1 MLQHDAPPMLQ
12 QEAPGT
18 QINNSASRTPKNA
31 PISFRKRRFSLSVY
45 ISLLLALTAI
55 VPLLVTIG
63 SIEIFLRP
71 ALISQ
76 ISGDM
81 ERSTQTHIQLVD
93 TYLSERLNDV
103 KTLSETSAV
112 RTKLQGGQISDAE
125 VRNILLSA
133 QHRDVANYISISLLN
148 SQGKLVL
155 GYPSAPAAHGKNKYM
170 IVPGAQQALKQ
181 SGNIYISDVFYDL
194 ASNTPSVDLYARVTD
209 TNFNV
214 VGYVRASLGLRRIWG
229 PVDSEPQTNGTGT
242 YATIVDQNGV
252 RIAYTNS
259 DHSGFT
265 HSPYLFKAI
274 GSLSPD
280 TQKQIEDENLYGND
294 TDAVVTK
301 ADDQLATFQKN
312 DDATNITQFTPAGQQ
327 ESFEVARYTSSV
339 VPWTYVLFKPF
350 NAVTGLADQQ
360 LITIFIIVS
369 LVLVVALGVGL
380 FVGRNLAVPIL
391 RSVSL
396 LRKSNVSLKT
406 LADEESVVAAEQ
418 TWMVEA
424 SQVALKSVQYY
435 TNATSVAAKR
445 INTLSNDLVRDI
457 HYLDKDKLQ
466 QSLFEMMEAA
476 AYIERSVKHQETM
489 NDRLATSLR
498 VTTQATEQLTR
509 GATSTNEA
517 ASQMEYIVEQLTS
530 VVGER

>member
-1 MLQHDAPPMLQ
+1 MLQKDAPPMVQ
-12 QEAPGT
+12 QEAPVLL
-18 QINNSASRTPKNA
+18 NSTSSTPGNA
-31 PISFRKRRFSLSVY
+31 PFSFKKRRFSLSVY
-45 ISLLLALTAI
+45 ISVLLVLTAI
-55 VPLLVTIG
+55 LPLLVTIG

-71 ALISQ
+71 ALIDQ
-76 ISGDM
+76 ISTDM
-81 ERSTQTHIQLVD
+81 QRVTQTHIQLID

-103 KTLSETSAV
+103 KTLSETAAV
-112 RTKLQGGQISDAE
+112 KTRLQGAANDTE
-125 VRNILLSA
+125 VRNIFLST
-133 QHRDVANYISISLLN
+133 QHRDVANYINLSLLN
-148 SQGKLVL
+148 AQGKSVVS
-155 GYPSAPAAHGKNKYM
+155 YPSTPSAHGKSKYL
-170 IVPGAQQALKQ
+170 IVPEARQALQ
-181 SGNIYISDVFYDL
+181 QTSDIQISNVFYDL

-209 TNFNV
+209 NNFNIL
-214 VGYVRASLGLRRIWG
+214 GYVRASLGLRRIWG

-242 YATIVDQNGV
+242 YATILDQNGV

-265 HSPYLFKAI
+265 HSPYLFQSIAQLPTKV
-274 GSLSPD
+274 
-280 TQKQIEDENLYGND
+280 QQQIQDENLYGND
-294 TDAVVTK
+294 THAVSTM
-301 ADDQLATFQKN
+301 ADTGLADFKN
-312 DDATNITQFTPAGQQ
+312 SGAMTNRITPAGQQ
-327 ESFEVARYTSSV
+327 DQFQVARYNSTV

-350 NAVTGLADQQ
+350 SAVTGLADQQ
-360 LITIFIIVS
+360 LFTIIIIVT
-369 LVLVVALGVGL
+369 LVLIVALAAGL
-380 FVGRNLAVPIL
+380 IVGRSLAVPIL

-457 HYLDKDKLQ
+457 NYLDKEKLQ
-466 QSLFEMMEAA
+466 QALHEMIEAA

>member
-1 MLQHDAPPMLQ
+1 MLQKDAPPMLQ
-12 QEAPGT
+12 QEAPAVFS
-18 QINNSASRTPKNA
+18 SASSTPRNA
-31 PISFRKRRFSLSVY
+31 PFSFKKRRFSLSVY
-45 ISLLLALTAI
+45 ISVLLALTAI
-55 VPLLVTIG
+55 LPLLVTVG

-71 ALISQ
+71 ALIDQ
-76 ISGDM
+76 ISTDM
-81 ERSTQTHIQLVD
+81 ERVTQTHIQLID

-103 KTLSETSAV
+103 KTLSETADL
-112 RTKLQGGQISDAE
+112 RTKLQGGEISDAE
-125 VRNILLSA
+125 IRNNLLSI

-148 SQGKLVL
+148 AQGKNVL
-155 GYPSAPAAHGKNKYM
+155 SYPSAPSTHGGNKYL
-170 IVPGAQQALKQ
+170 IVPEAKAALQK

-209 TNFNV
+209 NNFNIL
-214 VGYVRASLGLRRIWG
+214 GYVRASLGLKRIWG
-229 PVDSEPQTNGTGT
+229 PVDSEPQANGAGT
-242 YATIVDQNGV
+242 FATILDQNGV
-252 RIAYTNS
+252 RIAYTNP

-265 HSPYLFKAI
+265 HPSYLFKSIDQLPA
-274 GSLSPD
+274 D
-280 TQKQIEDENLYGND
+280 VQKQIQDENLYGND
-294 TDAVVTK
+294 TNAVTTMADADLV
-301 ADDQLATFQKN
+301 AFQKG
-312 DDATNITQFTPAGQQ
+312 AALIKQITPAGQRDQ
-327 ESFEVARYTSSV
+327 FQVARYRSTV

-350 NAVTGLADQQ
+350 SAVTGLADQQ
-360 LITIFIIVS
+360 LFTIIIIVT
-369 LVLVVALGVGL
+369 LVLIVALAAGL
-380 FVGRNLAVPIL
+380 IIGRNLALPIL

-457 HYLDKDKLQ
+457 HYLDKEKLQ
-466 QSLFEMMEAA
+466 QALHEMIEAA

>member
-1 MLQHDAPPMLQ
+1 MLQNDAPPVLR
-12 QEAPGT
+12 QEV
-18 QINNSASRTPKNA
+18 QSRASRTGRKF
-31 PISFRKRRFSLSVY
+31 PISLRTRRFSLSIY

-76 ISGDM
+76 ISDNM

-103 KTLSETSAV
+103 KTLSQTAAV
-112 RTKLQGGQISDAE
+112 RTRLQNGLASDAE
-125 VRNILLSA
+125 VKDILLSA
-133 QHRDVANYISISLLN
+133 QHRDVANYLSISLLDA
-148 SQGKLVL
+148 QGRLVMS
-155 GYPSAPAAHGKNKYM
+155 YPSAPSAHGKNKYL
-170 IVPGAQQALKQ
+170 IVPDARQALQQ
-181 SGNIYISDVFYDL
+181 SGNIYISNVFYDL
-194 ASNTPSVDLYARVTD
+194 ASNTPSVDICARVID
-209 TNFNV
+209 NNFNIL
-214 VGYVRASLGLRRIWG
+214 GYVRASLGLRRIWE
-229 PVDSEPQTNGTGT
+229 PVDSEPQANGAGS
-242 YATIVDQNGV
+242 YATIIDQNGV
-252 RIAYTNS
+252 RIAYTNA
-259 DHSGFT
+259 DYSGFT
-265 HSPYLFKAI
+265 HSPYLFKSIAP
-274 GSLSPD
+274 LSAD
-280 TQKQIEDENLYGND
+280 VQKQIVDENLYGNE
-294 TDAVVTK
+294 TSAVVAQPDVELAAFQGNDK
-301 ADDQLATFQKN
+301 AG
-312 DDATNITQFTPAGQQ
+312 NITQITPAGQR

-339 VPWTYVLFKPF
+339 VPWTYVLLKPF
-350 NAVTGLADQQ
+350 NSVTGLADQQ
-360 LITIFIIVS
+360 LISTFVIVT
-369 LVLVVALGVGL
+369 LVLAAALGIGL
-380 FVGRNLAVPIL
+380 FVSRGLTVPIL

-396 LRKSNVSLKT
+396 LRKSNASLKA
-406 LADEESVVAAEQ
+406 LANEESVVAAEH

-457 HYLDKDKLQ
+457 NYLNKDKLQ
-466 QSLFEMMEAA
+466 QSLYEMIEAA
-476 AYIERSVKHQETM
+476 NYIEQSIKHQETM
-489 NDRLATSLR
+489 NGRLETSLR